1 MRKPRLCIK
10 KNRDARHPW
19 RIEGYRE
26 NGKRKRFFF
35 RTRQAA
41 ELKLAQLLHVQAK
54 EGEEASHLDMTQ
66 RADAVRALA
75 ILSPLG
81 VTLETAARA
90 YAERLAAMNRS
101 RPVADVIAELAEAKE
116 KDGASRSHLISIRET
131 LKRFAQAFPSEP
143 VANLDTVRIDDWL
156 RSLPVGPATRNRYR
170 RYLILLFNFAVVRG
184 YCASNP
190 VIRTARA
197 KTVAA
202 PPEIF
207 TPENAARIL
216 ATAAASVPETLPF
229 FAIGFFAGLRVAEIQ
244 RLDWK
249 DIRLDR
255 RFIEVSA
262 ANAKT
267 SSRRLVRIEDNLAA
281 WLAPFARQSGPVCGP
296 NFRKLFEKARR
307 LSGVEW
313 KNNGM
318 RHSFASYH
326 LARGQDAAAT
336 ALQLGHPNTTMLFAH
351 YREIVD
357 PEDAGRYF
365 AIMPAGPSANV
376 IPMPTAAA
384 S

>member
-1 MRKPRLCIK
+1 MRKPRLCVK
-10 KNRDARHPW
+10 KNRSATHPW
-19 RIEGYRE
+19 RIEGHRE

-35 RTRQAA
+35 RTRQEA
-41 ELKLAQLLHVQAK
+41 ELALARLSHVQAK
-54 EGEEASHLDMTQ
+54 EGEDSARLDMTQ

-81 VTLETAARA
+81 VTLEAAARA
-90 YAERLAAMNRS
+90 YAERMAAMNRS
-101 RPVADVIAELAEAKE
+101 RPVSDVIAELAEAKE
-116 KDGASRSHLISIRET
+116 KDGASQSHLVSIRGT
-131 LKRFAQAFPSEP
+131 MKRFARAFPSEP
-143 VANLDTVRIDDWL
+143 VASLDTTRIDDWL

-190 VIRTARA
+190 VTRTARA
-197 KTVAA
+197 KTVAT

-207 TPENAARIL
+207 TPEDTARIL
-216 ATAAASVPETLPF
+216 ATAAAKVPETLPF
-229 FAIGFFAGLRVAEIQ
+229 FAIGFFAGVRVAEIE
-244 RLDWK
+244 RLNWQ

-281 WLAPFARQSGPVCGP
+281 WLAPFARKSGPVCGP
-296 NFRKLFEKARR
+296 NFRKLFDKARR
-307 LSGVEW
+307 LSGVKW
-313 KNNGM
+313 KDNGM

-336 ALQLGHPNTTMLFAH
+336 ALQLGHPNTNMLFAH
-351 YREIVD
+351 YRELVE
-357 PEDAGRYF
+357 PEAAARYF
-365 AIMPAGPSANV
+365 AIVPDAGLSNV
-376 IPMPTAAA
+376 IPMPAAA